1 MEDGPASRRS
11 RPLPRPESSASSITR
26 MTPSSSNS
34 STAHLPQRVQDL
46 SHSARGVSAA
56 GSLLQDR
63 LRERKVESARQRGR
77 SVDLAERTVQSSP
90 TKGREERRPSSSGV
104 GPGKGMGVKQMEEA
118 VSTLHKQNF
127 DLKLELYHRR
137 QRQET
142 METRL
147 EELERTVA
155 QQAEL
160 RDLNDQLLAELQK
173 RDQAV
178 EEAVS
183 MICDLEEKIQGL
195 MQDRDD
201 VQAFDA
207 TYERESGPPA
217 QDFSSSPPQWARE
230 MASRPRKV
238 SRMPSFL
245 SETTEGNEALRSL
258 YLPHNGCSDATLPQL
273 PEEDA
278 TDSPRLSLLS
288 ESSFVSVYGDKQVP
302 DLTRHDD
309 DDNDEPRRHRA
320 SSSIEEW
327 VAERPV
333 TVTVTPPRPT
343 PSLRKSQFLSIND
356 VLESPLQRLEK
367 LKHTLDKT
375 ERNLKSARD
384 ATTRERRTCRNRS
397 PDHASSER
405 RQTLPPT
412 PDTISTNTLRDFRSS
427 NASLHQSHTDD
438 CPGGPARY
446 AFPSTLSIRPRSAGE
461 TVTSRRDGHGWDTP
475 QEDTTDAGSLNST
488 LSTCSGE
495 DPCGHGSVMPDLFTF
510 SGGDWA
516 NGYNREPE
524 LPAHAHTASR
534 YEYLRRSS
542 MAGYPPRSDDTVVH
556 YSRSND
562 PQPLDD
568 GPSRPVDITSQPEI
582 ADRRSSLS
590 AMTKLRRANQPASP
604 SPQHDQHGQSPSS
617 ASKKSRVPNLR
628 MFGRGESS
636 LTKGSW
642 SPGGPQPTAEYLP
655 AANANANANASV
667 HPHESNSREQDERA
681 TPPPIRRSRPGL
693 PPRPL
698 STLEPRRNVTFAGA
712 GVGAGGGLGDGHG
725 GQLVRKGSV
734 GVSAEQHGIEN
745 GNGQGNASAGTGTGT
760 GTGMGKRWFGL
771 GVGRNAGLKR

>member
-1 MEDGPASRRS
+1 
-11 RPLPRPESSASSITR
+11 

-46 SHSARGVSAA
+46 SHSARGVSAS

-142 METRL
+142 MEARL

-183 MICDLEEKIQGL
+183 MICDLEEKIQRL
-195 MQDRDD
+195 MQDRED

-207 TYERESGPPA
+207 TYERESGSPPP
-217 QDFSSSPPQWARE
+217 DFSSSPPQWARE
-230 MASRPRKV
+230 MASRPKKV

-273 PEEDA
+273 PEEDG

-288 ESSFVSVYGDKQVP
+288 ESSFISVYGDKQVL
-302 DLTRHDD
+302 DLTRDD
-309 DDNDEPRRHRA
+309 EVPRRHRA
-320 SSSIEEW
+320 SLSIEEW
-327 VAERPV
+327 VEERPV

-343 PSLRKSQFLSIND
+343 PSVRKSQFLSIND

-375 ERNLKSARD
+375 ERNLQSARD
-384 ATTRERRTCRNRS
+384 ATTRERRTYRNRG
-397 PDHASSER
+397 PDHASAER

-427 NASLHQSHTDD
+427 NASLHQGHTDD
-438 CPGGPARY
+438 CPGPTRY
-446 AFPSTLSIRPRSAGE
+446 AFQSTLSIRPRSAGE

-475 QEDTTDAGSLNST
+475 QEDTTDAGSIDST
-488 LSTCSGE
+488 LSTYSAQ
-495 DPCGHGSVMPDLFTF
+495 DPRGPGSVMPDLFTF

-534 YEYLRRSS
+534 YECLRRSS
-542 MAGYPPRSDDTVVH
+542 IAEYPLRSDDTVVH
-556 YSRSND
+556 YSRPND
-562 PQPLDD
+562 PQPFDD
-568 GPSRPVDITSQPEI
+568 GPSRPIDITNQPEI

-590 AMTKLRRANQPASP
+590 AMTKLRRAKQPASP
-604 SPQHDQHGQSPSS
+604 SHQHDQHDQHGQSPSS
-617 ASKKSRVPNLR
+617 ASKRSRVPNLR

-642 SPGGPQPTAEYLP
+642 SPGVPKPTAEYHP
-655 AANANANANASV
+655 AANAHANANAV
-667 HPHESNSREQDERA
+667 THPLESSSHEQDERA

-693 PPRPL
+693 QPRPL

-712 GVGAGGGLGDGHG
+712 GVGADGSLGDSHG
-725 GQLVRKGSV
+725 GQVVRKGSI
-734 GVSAEQHGIEN
+734 GMSAEQHGAEN
-745 GNGQGNASAGTGTGT
+745 GNGHGNADAGASAGTGTGA
-760 GTGMGKRWFGL
+760 GTSKRWFGL
-771 GVGRNAGLKR
+771 GVGRNAGLKRSER